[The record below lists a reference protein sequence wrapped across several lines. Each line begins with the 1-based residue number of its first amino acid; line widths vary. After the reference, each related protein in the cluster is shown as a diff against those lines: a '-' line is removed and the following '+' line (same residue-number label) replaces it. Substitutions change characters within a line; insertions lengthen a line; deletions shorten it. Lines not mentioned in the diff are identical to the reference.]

1 MMRKPTTAAGYDPL
15 MAEEARRMCL
25 YVATI
30 LGDLISEVVVVGG
43 LELRSPRKAELNRAT
58 R

>member
-1 MMRKPTTAAGYDPL
+1 